1 MSNLLLRQ
9 FQTKQLFS
17 QASNKKRSWVLDAPG
32 PTEAPLVAWQVKSQH
47 EPVRIAHW
55 LAGQVNGWHIMRHI
69 WRGELSHI
77 AVFSAGTSGSTG

>member
-1 MSNLLLRQ
+1 MSNLLLGSKPSA
-9 FQTKQLFS
+9 FLPSLKQKALM
-17 QASNKKRSWVLDAPG
+17 VLDAPG
-32 PTEAPLVAWQVKSQH
+32 PLEAPLVAWQVKSQH